1 MRLGQGMAV
10 ERENE
15 TTPKLLQ
22 HILHRFAWAVP
33 TLIFISFVTFTAG
46 ELAPRDA
53 AVLLAGEHGTQE
65 QVERIREQL
74 GLNRPFWVRFGEYM
88 WNAAQLNLG
97 NSLFQNQ
104 EPVTDI
110 LFRGLRYTGVIAF
123 LSIVLASLVG
133 ISLGT
138 IGAVWHNRM
147 PDRFATTF
155 STFGICIPNFVLAPV
170 LVYVFA
176 IKLSIL
182 PVAYR
187 ESAPEGPLP
196 YLVLPVLIMAMRPA
210 AVITR
215 LTRASMIETLS
226 KDYVR
231 MAFAKGM
238 SFSRVVLRHALRSS
252 LVPVVTAIGTSF
264 GFLLTG
270 SFIIETAFTIPGLGL
285 TSIKAIQQ
293 SDYPVIQGSVL
304 LFACLFILVNF
315 VIDLLLPL
323 LDPRIRRESAT

>member
-1 MRLGQGMAV
+1 MSLAREITL
-10 ERENE
+10 EREE
-15 TTPKLLQ
+15 KATFTLLR
-22 HILHRFAWAVP
+22 HVAHRLAWAIP

-74 GLNRPFWVRFGEYM
+74 GLNRPFLVRFGEYVLH
-88 WNAAQLNLG
+88 AARLDLG

-104 EPVTDI
+104 EPVTEI
-110 LFRGLRYTGVIAF
+110 LFRGLRYTGVLALLAIA
-123 LSIVLASLVG
+123 LAGLLG
-133 ISLGT
+133 ITLGT
-138 IGAVWHNRM
+138 IGAVWHNRL
-147 PDRFATTF
+147 PDRIATTF
-155 STFGICIPNFVLAPV
+155 STLGICIPNFVLAPV

-176 IKLSIL
+176 IKLNIL

-196 YLVLPVLIMAMRPA
+196 YLILPVVILAMRPA

-231 MAFAKGM
+231 MALAKGM

-304 LFACLFILVNF
+304 LFAFLFILVNLI
-315 VIDLLLPL
+315 IDLMLPL
-323 LDPRIRRESAT
+323 LDPRIRQESAA